1 MDKGNKMDNEFE
13 RTIRTLMMRSMPRP
27 LLFFDVEI
35 TEHCNLN
42 CKSCGSMSPLAAE
55 EFLDIEE
62 YRRDICRLADIADGE
77 MHHIN
82 ILGGEPLLHP
92 DVSEFLTLTRKAFS
106 TGKIYLVTNG
116 LLLNKMDCHFWDICR
131 DNDITVAPT
140 QYPIDL
146 DYSKL
151 KAKADDM
158 GVKFYYFGNVKQYG
172 GWIHPT
178 LDLEGVRNEN
188 HSFLH
193 CWQANNCSV
202 LEHGKLY
209 PCPVIPNIK
218 HFNKKFEK
226 NLPVS
231 ERDYLDIYKVQSL
244 EEIMQF
250 YCHSVPFCRFCNTF
264 QNYEC
269 DWGKSKLSIE
279 EWT

>member
-1 MDKGNKMDNEFE
+1 MDNELE

-42 CKSCGSMSPLAAE
+42 CKSCASMSPLATE

-62 YRRDICRLADIADGE
+62 YRRDICKLAEIADGE

-92 DVSEFLTLTRKAFS
+92 DICEFLNSTRELFPV
-106 TGKIYLVTNG
+106 GKIYLVTNG
-116 LLLNKMDCHFWDICR
+116 ILLDKMDCIFWNNCR
-131 DNDITVAPT
+131 KNNITIAPT
-140 QYPIDL
+140 KYPIAL
-146 DYSKL
+146 DYGKL
-151 KAKADDM
+151 EDKAHRM
-158 GVKFYYFGNVKQYG
+158 GVEFRYFGEIKKYG

-178 LDLEGVRNEN
+178 LDLKGFRNEN

-218 HFNKKFEK
+218 HFNKRFGK
-226 NLPVS
+226 NLPIS
-231 ERDYLDIYKVQSL
+231 KRDYLDIYKVQSL
-244 EEIMQF
+244 DEIMNF

-264 QNYEC
+264 KNYEC
-269 DWGKSKLSIE
+269 DWGKSKQSIE